1 MEPLYTLLLFTAAV
15 TGAVFYRMRGG
26 APSWP
31 RPVEQLLFCTVFGAC
46 MDAMGVPFTVQI
58 AAFVAAVVACLTGH
72 GQYFLAMLV
81 KAIEPERLDFMI
93 RTLFGRD
100 PRTAEQYAKWRDFDP
115 TLDPEEEGMTSA
127 NYQAAM
133 KELEVEI
140 SVYGRRKLFARC
152 ATGLAVTG
160 LAVSLAP
167 GLAVMITTPHLWA
180 GLALAASGA
189 LKAVPYLISH
199 ALGHGTEGGEYG
211 FGGIEWFLAV
221 LIAVLVVA

>member
-31 RPVEQLLFCTVFGAC
+31 RPIEQILFCTVFGAA
-46 MDAMGVPFTVQI
+46 MDAVGVPFWWQ
-58 AAFVAAVVACLTGH
+58 VAAVAAAVVFCMTGH

-81 KAIEPERLDFMI
+81 KAIEPERLDFLI
-93 RTLFGRD
+93 RPLFGRD
-100 PRTAEQYAKWRDFDP
+100 PRTADQYEKWRDFDP
-115 TLDPEEEGMTSA
+115 TLDPEEEGMTAA

-133 KELEVEI
+133 KELDAEI
-140 SVYGRRKLFARC
+140 RRYGRRKLFARC

-160 LAVSLAP
+160 LAVSIAP
-167 GLAVMITTPHLWA
+167 GLAVMMTTPHLWA

-189 LKAVPYLISH
+189 LKAVPYMISH

-211 FGGIEWFLAV
+211 NGGLQWFVAV
-221 LIAVLVVA
+221 LIAILVVT